1 MKSYKFIALFS
12 GTFLFLIPSAS
23 YAASAYEVTT
33 YGNGQFIG
41 EVLNSIAILAGG
53 GDLNG
58 LLRLGLV
65 IGLLVTVLGIMFQN
79 RFNPAWFFAAVIVYL
94 SLFGVK
100 VDVAINDKLD
110 PSADKVIGSVPA
122 GIGIFASVTSKIGDA
137 LTRLME
143 SAFTIPGSLQY
154 ASNGYLQGADLMRR
168 STNFIIPEPNIRRSF
183 IDFIRN
189 CTFYDILDGTV
200 SEDKILKSSNL
211 LNDLAT
217 DSTHYA
223 QIYVSDSCAEIQ
235 GLPDL
240 MLCRDAYPRIKNC
253 INSYYPQWLTT
264 LENSIFGT
272 TTGTLEGL
280 LGDSYSYL
288 ANLSFSARD
297 TIIQNALINVFGDAF
312 KAQAAATGA
321 DATLLAIA
329 VSEAEAQQKSAFVV
343 MGEMAKKTLPV
354 IRGLLQGMM
363 YGIFPIILFLM
374 MTPFISRVFPTYL
387 TILLWL
393 EFWNPIYAIVN
404 LFANLSMSRALPGLV
419 EGQLSI
425 LTNPALAHETQTA
438 VAVAGL
444 ATLIVPFIAYFIVS
458 QSQYAIVGALGQ
470 ILGPTTGL
478 GQGAGASTALGN
490 ISLGNASLGNASFN
504 NITANK
510 DDRTSLHTRG
520 YIDRFSG
527 YGDSPAIETNV
538 GSFPFQVTGSTD
550 LNTQIGERVSKL
562 RSSALSNVTR
572 SAESLSSQ
580 IGQLSRVGD
589 NYSQVRN
596 LRTGETISLS
606 AQQADSLNRLE
617 SIAEDIRR
625 TTGVDRNTALNYALT
640 ALGAKEL
647 GLSGGLGGRLGLFGG
662 SGIGIIPNLRG
673 GISGQTQYRETQ
685 QDNTQLS
692 KSLQKAID
700 SADKSDYSTILG
712 ITDRF
717 GKSTDLLTSTQ
728 GGAFGGKERSA
739 GITEA
744 RGYFNEASSQLQ
756 QAESLQRI
764 QATTVSGG
772 IGTSFNLTPEIV
784 RQFGNDPEA
793 LNRAFY
799 DYVHNPE
806 SYNAQRFG
814 KAISDYRQRVFNEQR
829 FGGTPTIA
837 AGVGIIPPNVD
848 RNKLEQLKLKQPET
862 RDSVREFGEEE
873 IKSIGS
879 GGVSLPP
886 SLQVDEKIEGIRG
899 NVEYGHENIHSDRGN
914 LQTEFGGEKS
924 KAQGEV
930 YDFNPGLPRVTGN
943 ATLGFDPEH
952 GKRANEVD
960 SDPYSPQVY
969 QKEIPEPGGK
979 TKTVTEENPAKE
991 ELKSLDEKVVVP
1003 EEYRKKGK

>member
-1 MKSYKFIALFS
+1 
-12 GTFLFLIPSAS
+12 
-23 YAASAYEVTT
+23 
-33 YGNGQFIG
+33 
-41 EVLNSIAILAGG
+41 
-53 GDLNG
+53 
-58 LLRLGLV
+58 
-65 IGLLVTVLGIMFQN
+65 
-79 RFNPAWFFAAVIVYL
+79 
-94 SLFGVK
+94 
-100 VDVAINDKLD
+100 
-110 PSADKVIGSVPA
+110 
-122 GIGIFASVTSKIGDA
+122 
-137 LTRLME
+137 
-143 SAFTIPGSLQY
+143 
-154 ASNGYLQGADLMRR
+154 
-168 STNFIIPEPNIRRSF
+168 
-183 IDFIRN
+183 
-189 CTFYDILDGTV
+189 
-200 SEDKILKSSNL
+200 
-211 LNDLAT
+211 
-217 DSTHYA
+217 
-223 QIYVSDSCAEIQ
+223 
-235 GLPDL
+235 
-240 MLCRDAYPRIKNC
+240 
-253 INSYYPQWLTT
+253 
-264 LENSIFGT
+264 
-272 TTGTLEGL
+272 
-280 LGDSYSYL
+280 
-288 ANLSFSARD
+288 
-297 TIIQNALINVFGDAF
+297 
-312 KAQAAATGA
+312 
-321 DATLLAIA
+321 
-329 VSEAEAQQKSAFVV
+329 
-343 MGEMAKKTLPV
+343 
-354 IRGLLQGMM
+354 MM

-374 MTPFISRVFPTYL
+374 MTPLISRVFPTYL

-404 LFANLSMSRALPGLV
+404 LFANLSMSRALPGVV

-478 GQGAGASTALGN
+478 SQGAGASTALGN
-490 ISLGNASLGNASFN
+490 IGLGNLSLGNASFN

-510 DDRTSLHTRG
+510 DDRTSLHARG

-550 LNTQIGERVSKL
+550 LNTQIGERVSELK
-562 RSSALSNVTR
+562 SSALSNVTR

-580 IGQLSRVGD
+580 IGQLSKVGD

-596 LRTGETISLS
+596 LRTGETISLT
-606 AQQADSLNRLE
+606 AQQADSLSRLE
-617 SIAEDIRR
+617 SIAENIHRA
-625 TTGVDRNTALNYALT
+625 TGVDRNTAITYALA

-647 GLSGGLGGRLGLFGG
+647 GLSGGLSGGTGGFG
-662 SGIGIIPNLRG
+662 GIGILGSIG
-673 GISGQTQYRETQ
+673 GAVRGQTQYQEGLR
-685 QDNTQLS
+685 DNTQLS

-700 SADKSDYSTILG
+700 SADKSDYSNILG

-717 GKSTDLLTSTQ
+717 GKSTDLSTSSQ
-728 GGAFGGKERSA
+728 GGTFGGSERSA
-739 GITEA
+739 GITKA

-772 IGTSFNLTPEIV
+772 VSTSFNLTPEVV

-814 KAISDYRQRVFNEQR
+814 KAISDYRQKLFDEQR

-837 AGVGIIPPNVD
+837 AGVGIVPPNVE
-848 RNKLEQLKLKQPET
+848 RNQLEQLKLSQPESK
-862 RDSVREFGEEE
+862 DSVREFGKEERR
-873 IKSIGS
+873 SIGS
-879 GGVSLPP
+879 GGVSLPQ
-886 SLQVDEKIEGIRG
+886 SIQVDEKIEGIRG
-899 NVEYGHENIHSDRGN
+899 NVEHGHENIHSDRGN

-930 YDFNPGLPRVTGN
+930 HDFNPSLPRSTGN

-952 GKRANEVD
+952 GKRAGEAG

-969 QKEIPEPGGK
+969 QKEVPEPGGT
-979 TKTVTEENPAKE
+979 TKTIIVGNPAKE
-991 ELKSLDEKVVVP
+991 ELKSLDDKVVVP